1 MENLSAPPER
11 AIARLPTAI
20 AALAQRLGADAHN
33 TSSLVNLTQTGRMKT
48 SLEAK
53 TWTPFT
59 AVQSISMRGCAFDW
73 RARMG
78 PFGMISVQ
86 DALQDG
92 EGRLRVTALGAIQI
106 ARAEP
111 TPALTRGE
119 LMRYLA
125 ELAWAPDAI
134 LLNETL
140 HWREISATTLAVSAE
155 VGDVTA
161 EVFFNLDSDGR
172 IAGGYAPDRPRSPKA
187 PFLPTLW
194 VWRYSDYR
202 QHGGRW
208 IPFAGEVAW
217 TIENKEI
224 TYWQGRLTEWHA

>member
-92 EGRLRVTALGAIQI
+92 EGRLRHGA
-106 ARAEP
+106 
-111 TPALTRGE
+111 
-119 LMRYLA
+119 
-125 ELAWAPDAI
+125 
-134 LLNETL
+134 
-140 HWREISATTLAVSAE
+140 
-155 VGDVTA
+155 
-161 EVFFNLDSDGR
+161 GR
-172 IAGGYAPDRPRSPKA
+172 NPDRA
-187 PFLPTLW
+187 C
-194 VWRYSDYR
+194 
-202 QHGGRW
+202 
-208 IPFAGEVAW
+208 
-217 TIENKEI
+217 
-224 TYWQGRLTEWHA
+224 